1 MAIVLSSYTMETS
14 PLFHPALR
22 DVKLPSDPPRLPLDQ
37 PLPSG
42 VLSRRRHAISGSGD
56 SPYRSLPR
64 MKRRG
69 AVSYEKTD
77 ASALYIRYI
86 AEALAQR
93 EFFNRDASNLHELS
107 PSLSEGTLFTP
118 H

>member
-1 MAIVLSSYTMETS
+1 MAIVLPSYTMETS

-22 DVKLPSDPPRLPLDQ
+22 DMKLLPNDPPRLPLDQ
-37 PLPSG
+37 SLPSG

-56 SPYRSLPR
+56 SPYRSVPR

-86 AEALAQR
+86 AEALSQR

-107 PSLSEGTLFTP
+107 PNLSEGIN
-118 H
+118 